1 MKKDEWKIKI
11 NDFNQ
16 SGLTVKQW
24 STNNGLSS
32 KTVSRWKNYFKE
44 PIQSYKFQ
52 EIKNTK
58 KPNIKIKCGN
68 LIFEIDSDFNE
79 VVLKRFIKVL
89 KSC

>member
-1 MKKDEWKIKI
+1 MTKDEWKIKI

-16 SGLTVKQW
+16 SGLTVKKW
-24 STNNGLSS
+24 SADNGLSS

-58 KPNIKIKCGN
+58 STNIKIKCGS

-79 VVLKRFIKVL
+79 AVLKRFIKVL